1 MHRALYFAYI
11 YNPPPLSLAKIFH
24 SFLPF
29 SFFFSFFLSTRN
41 IEDDF
46 SAIRVIII
54 GFVIHAFLVLVSRV
68 KEDERTPGSERGKEG
83 RKEGRKGFSWEVG
96 AGEQKTQKHS
106 CSRFSARGQGESL
119 RRFSGFRETKERCG
133 GGKVIPPSL
142 VGST

>member
-96 AGEQKTQKHS
+96 AGEHRS
-106 CSRFSARGQGESL
+106 LSARSSARRPSINYPGAHSL
-119 RRFSGFRETKERCG
+119 ISLEAPRR
-133 GGKVIPPSL
+133 
-142 VGST
+142 GSSMQKSNRRSR

>member
-68 KEDERTPGSERGKEG
+68 KEDERCGHLEAKEG
-83 RKEGRKGFSWEVG
+83 RKEGRKGLSWEVG
-96 AGEQKTQKHS
+96 AGEQRS
-106 CSRFSARGQGESL
+106 LSARSSARRPSINYPGAHSL
-119 RRFSGFRETKERCG
+119 ISLEAPRR
-133 GGKVIPPSL
+133 
-142 VGST
+142 GSSMQKSNRRSR